1 MLIDQFIAYIQAEK
15 RFSPLTVEAYQ
26 RDVNQF
32 VDFLKDEFE
41 LNDLVQVKTTM
52 VKSYIVK
59 LKEEGLTN
67 RSINR
72 KISTLRTF
80 YKYCLR
86 ENLMEKSPM
95 TGVKALKLPKTLV
108 KFVTETDINKVSFG
122 DEADFPTLRD
132 HLLFEMLYQT
142 GMRQAEL
149 RGLHDNDVDK
159 MAMQLKIH
167 GKRNK
172 DRFVPLSREMI
183 QLIVQ
188 YQALRDATFT
198 TKADRLLL
206 NDKGEEMSPHY
217 VYNKVH
223 HMLEGVTTLKQKSPH
238 VLRHTFATHLL
249 DEGASLV
256 AIQKLLGH
264 ENLATTQIYAH
275 NTIEQLKKIHKQK
288 KGVIMKVM
296 INSVHFKADQKL
308 EDFITQKVEK
318 LCAKHS
324 EVINAEVSLKLD
336 NTDTPENKIADI
348 RLVLRGDDL
357 YASKQSKTFEESIDT
372 SIDALKKQLEKYKG
386 KNTK

>member
-1 MLIDQFIAYIQAEK
+1 MLIDQFIGYIQAEK
-15 RFSPLTVEAYQ
+15 RFSALTVEAYQ
-26 RDVNQF
+26 RDMNQF
-32 VDFLKDEFE
+32 ADYMKKEYGIE
-41 LNDLVQVKTTM
+41 DLTQVKTNM
-52 VKSYIVK
+52 VKSFIVH
-59 LKEEGLTN
+59 LKSEGLVN

-72 KISTLRTF
+72 KVSTLRTF

-86 ENLMEKSPM
+86 ENQMEKSPM
-95 TGVKALKLPKTLV
+95 TGIKALKQPQALV

-149 RGLHDNDVDK
+149 RGLKDGDVDK
-159 MAMQLKIH
+159 MSMQVKIH

-172 DRFVPLSREMI
+172 DRLVPLSREMI
-183 QLIVQ
+183 QMIAQ

-198 TKADRLLL
+198 VKADRLLL
-206 NDKGEEMSPHY
+206 NDKGEEMSPSY

-275 NTIEQLKKIHKQK
+275 NTIEQLKKIHKQAHP
-288 KGVIMKVM
+288 KG
-296 INSVHFKADQKL
+296 
-308 EDFITQKVEK
+308 
-318 LCAKHS
+318 
-324 EVINAEVSLKLD
+324 
-336 NTDTPENKIADI
+336 
-348 RLVLRGDDL
+348 
-357 YASKQSKTFEESIDT
+357 
-372 SIDALKKQLEKYKG
+372 
-386 KNTK
+386 

>member
-1 MLIDQFIAYIQAEK
+1 MLIDQFISYIEAEK

-26 RDVNQF
+26 SDMDQF
-32 VDFLKDEFE
+32 AHFLKDE
-41 LNDLVQVKTTM
+41 LGIDDLTQVKTTM
-52 VKSYIVK
+52 VKSYIVH
-59 LKEEGLTN
+59 LKEEGLVN

-72 KISTLRTF
+72 KTSTLRTF

-86 ENLMEKSPM
+86 ENLIEKSPM
-95 TGVKALKLPKTLV
+95 TGIKALKQPKTLV

-122 DEADFPTLRD
+122 EEADFSTQRD
-132 HLLFEMLYQT
+132 HLLFELLYQT

-149 RGLHDNDVDK
+149 RGLEDGDIDK
-159 MAMQLKIH
+159 MGMQLKIH

-172 DRFVPLSREMI
+172 DRLVPLSREMI

-198 TKADRLLL
+198 IKADRLLL
-206 NDKGEEMSPHY
+206 NDKGEEMSPSY

-275 NTIEQLKKIHKQK
+275 NTIEQLKKIHKQAHP
-288 KGVIMKVM
+288 KG
-296 INSVHFKADQKL
+296 
-308 EDFITQKVEK
+308 
-318 LCAKHS
+318 
-324 EVINAEVSLKLD
+324 
-336 NTDTPENKIADI
+336 
-348 RLVLRGDDL
+348 
-357 YASKQSKTFEESIDT
+357 
-372 SIDALKKQLEKYKG
+372 
-386 KNTK
+386 

>member
-1 MLIDQFIAYIQAEK
+1 MLIDQFIGYIQAEK
-15 RFSPLTVEAYQ
+15 RFSKLTVEAYQ
-26 RDVNQF
+26 SDMDQF
-32 VDFLKDEFE
+32 VQYLRDRFE
-41 LNDLVQVKTTM
+41 IEDLTQVKTTT
-52 VKSYIVK
+52 VKSYIVH
-59 LKEEGLTN
+59 LKEEGLVN

-72 KISTLRTF
+72 KMSTLRTF

-95 TGVKALKLPKTLV
+95 TGIKALKQPKTLV
-108 KFVTETDINKVSFG
+108 KFVTESDINKVSFG
-122 DEADFPTLRD
+122 EDTDFSTSRD
-132 HLLFEMLYQT
+132 RLLFEMLYQT

-149 RGLHDNDVDK
+149 RGLKDGDVDK
-159 MAMQLKIH
+159 MGMQLKIH

-206 NDKGEEMSPHY
+206 NDKGEEMSPSY

-275 NTIEQLKKIHKQK
+275 NTIEQLKKIHKQAHP
-288 KGVIMKVM
+288 KG
-296 INSVHFKADQKL
+296 
-308 EDFITQKVEK
+308 
-318 LCAKHS
+318 
-324 EVINAEVSLKLD
+324 
-336 NTDTPENKIADI
+336 
-348 RLVLRGDDL
+348 
-357 YASKQSKTFEESIDT
+357 
-372 SIDALKKQLEKYKG
+372 
-386 KNTK
+386 

>member
-1 MLIDQFIAYIQAEK
+1 MLIDQFISYIEAEK

-26 RDVNQF
+26 SDMDQF
-32 VDFLKDEFE
+32 AHFLKDEYGID
-41 LNDLVQVKTTM
+41 DLTLVKTTM
-52 VKSYIVK
+52 VKSYIVH
-59 LKEEGLTN
+59 LKEEGLVN

-72 KISTLRTF
+72 KTSTLRTF

-86 ENLMEKSPM
+86 ENLIEKSPM
-95 TGVKALKLPKTLV
+95 TGIKALKHPKTLV

-122 DEADFPTLRD
+122 EEAVFSTQRD
-132 HLLFEMLYQT
+132 HLLFELLYQT

-149 RGLHDNDVDK
+149 RGLEDGDVDK
-159 MAMQLKIH
+159 MGMQLKIH

-172 DRFVPLSREMI
+172 DRLVPLSREMI

-206 NDKGEEMSPHY
+206 NDKGEEMSPSY

-275 NTIEQLKKIHKQK
+275 NTIEQLKKIHKQAHP
-288 KGVIMKVM
+288 KG
-296 INSVHFKADQKL
+296 
-308 EDFITQKVEK
+308 
-318 LCAKHS
+318 
-324 EVINAEVSLKLD
+324 
-336 NTDTPENKIADI
+336 
-348 RLVLRGDDL
+348 
-357 YASKQSKTFEESIDT
+357 
-372 SIDALKKQLEKYKG
+372 
-386 KNTK
+386 

>member
-1 MLIDQFIAYIQAEK
+1 MLVDQFIAYIQAEK

-26 RDVNQF
+26 HDMEQF
-32 VDFLKDEFE
+32 AAYLKKDFEID
-41 LNDLVQVKTTM
+41 DLIQVRTTM

-59 LKEEGLTN
+59 MKEDGLVN

-86 ENLMEKSPM
+86 ENLIEKSPM
-95 TGVKALKLPKTLV
+95 TGIKALKLPKTLV

-122 DEADFPTLRD
+122 DGDDFPTCRD
-132 HLLFEMLYQT
+132 RLLFELLYQT

-149 RGLHDNDVDK
+149 RGLKDGDVDK
-159 MAMQLKIH
+159 MDMQLKIH

-172 DRFVPLSREMI
+172 DRMVPLSREMI
-183 QLIVQ
+183 ALITQ
-188 YQALRDATFT
+188 YQAIRDATFAD
-198 TKADRLLL
+198 KAERLLL
-206 NDKGEEMSPHY
+206 NDRGGEMTPSF

-264 ENLATTQIYAH
+264 QDLATTQIYAH
-275 NTIEQLKKIHKQK
+275 NTIEQLKKIHKQAHP
-288 KGVIMKVM
+288 KG
-296 INSVHFKADQKL
+296 
-308 EDFITQKVEK
+308 
-318 LCAKHS
+318 
-324 EVINAEVSLKLD
+324 
-336 NTDTPENKIADI
+336 
-348 RLVLRGDDL
+348 
-357 YASKQSKTFEESIDT
+357 
-372 SIDALKKQLEKYKG
+372 
-386 KNTK
+386 

>member
-1 MLIDQFIAYIQAEK
+1 MLIDQFISYIEAEK

-26 RDVNQF
+26 SDMDQF
-32 VDFLKDEFE
+32 AHFLKDE
-41 LNDLVQVKTTM
+41 LGIDDLTQVKTTM
-52 VKSYIVK
+52 VKSYIVH
-59 LKEEGLTN
+59 LKEEGLVN

-72 KISTLRTF
+72 KTSTLRTF

-86 ENLMEKSPM
+86 ENLIEKSPM
-95 TGVKALKLPKTLV
+95 TGIKALKQPKTLV

-122 DEADFPTLRD
+122 EEADFSTQRD
-132 HLLFEMLYQT
+132 HLLFELLYQT

-149 RGLHDNDVDK
+149 RGLEDGDIDK
-159 MAMQLKIH
+159 MGMQLKIH

-172 DRFVPLSREMI
+172 DRLVPLSREMI

-206 NDKGEEMSPHY
+206 NDKGEEMSPSY

-275 NTIEQLKKIHKQK
+275 NTIEQLKKIHKQAHP
-288 KGVIMKVM
+288 KG
-296 INSVHFKADQKL
+296 
-308 EDFITQKVEK
+308 
-318 LCAKHS
+318 
-324 EVINAEVSLKLD
+324 
-336 NTDTPENKIADI
+336 
-348 RLVLRGDDL
+348 
-357 YASKQSKTFEESIDT
+357 
-372 SIDALKKQLEKYKG
+372 
-386 KNTK
+386 

>member
-183 QLIVQ
+183 QLIAQ

-275 NTIEQLKKIHKQK
+275 NTIEQLKKIHKQAHP
-288 KGVIMKVM
+288 KG
-296 INSVHFKADQKL
+296 
-308 EDFITQKVEK
+308 
-318 LCAKHS
+318 
-324 EVINAEVSLKLD
+324 
-336 NTDTPENKIADI
+336 
-348 RLVLRGDDL
+348 
-357 YASKQSKTFEESIDT
+357 
-372 SIDALKKQLEKYKG
+372 
-386 KNTK
+386 

>member
-183 QLIVQ
+183 QLIAQ

-198 TKADRLLL
+198 NKADRLLL
-206 NDKGEEMSPHY
+206 NDKGEEMSPQY

-275 NTIEQLKKIHKQK
+275 NTIEQLKKIHKQAHP
-288 KGVIMKVM
+288 KG
-296 INSVHFKADQKL
+296 
-308 EDFITQKVEK
+308 
-318 LCAKHS
+318 
-324 EVINAEVSLKLD
+324 
-336 NTDTPENKIADI
+336 
-348 RLVLRGDDL
+348 
-357 YASKQSKTFEESIDT
+357 
-372 SIDALKKQLEKYKG
+372 
-386 KNTK
+386 

>member
-1 MLIDQFIAYIQAEK
+1 MLIDQFITYIEAEK

-26 RDVNQF
+26 RDMEQF
-32 VDFLKDEFE
+32 AGFLKDIYESD
-41 LNDLVQVKTTM
+41 DLKEVNTVM
-52 VKSYIVK
+52 VKSYVVK
-59 LKEEGLTN
+59 LKEDGLVN

-86 ENLMEKSPM
+86 ENLIEKSPM
-95 TGVKALKLPKTLV
+95 TGIKALKQPKALV

-122 DEADFPTLRD
+122 EEEDFATCRD
-132 HLLFEMLYQT
+132 RLLFELLYQT

-149 RGLHDNDVDK
+149 RGLKDIDVDK
-159 MAMQLKIH
+159 MGMQLKIH

-183 QLIVQ
+183 GMINQ
-188 YQALRDATFT
+188 YQHLRDAAFEA
-198 TKADRLLL
+198 KADCLLL
-206 NDKGEEMSPHY
+206 NDRGEAMSPSY

-223 HMLEGVTTLKQKSPH
+223 HLLEGVTTLKQKSPH

-275 NTIEQLKKIHKQK
+275 NTIEQLKKIHKQAHP
-288 KGVIMKVM
+288 KG
-296 INSVHFKADQKL
+296 
-308 EDFITQKVEK
+308 
-318 LCAKHS
+318 
-324 EVINAEVSLKLD
+324 
-336 NTDTPENKIADI
+336 
-348 RLVLRGDDL
+348 
-357 YASKQSKTFEESIDT
+357 
-372 SIDALKKQLEKYKG
+372 
-386 KNTK
+386 